1 MGDTRVEQKIY
12 PYSTHK
18 KASCKPRLFLYYF
31 MRWVLIH
38 SSTSVSE
45 NLFIRF
51 PQTNGLGK
59 EGSSFKILRSVGA
72 EQPIILLTSVEEIIL
87 AELVGVS
94 RSIKSDTHLK
104 SSSLFLIILFIILLF
119 GNTSGDAKVTVLSR
133 FPVSALVSYG
143 SFLVHT
149 LQTNEGVNVS

>member
-1 MGDTRVEQKIY
+1 MGDTLVEQKIY

-94 RSIKSDTHLK
+94 RSIKSETHLR

-119 GNTSGDAKVTVLSR
+119 SKTSGDTKVTVLGR
-133 FPVSALVSYG
+133 FPVSAFVSDG
-143 SFLVHT
+143 SFLVNT

>member
-94 RSIKSDTHLK
+94 RSIKSDTHLR

-119 GNTSGDAKVTVLSR
+119 SKTSGDTNVTVLSR
-133 FPVSALVSYG
+133 FPVSAFVSD
-143 SFLVHT
+143 SPFLVNT

>member
-1 MGDTRVEQKIY
+1 MGNTRVEQKIY

-94 RSIKSDTHLK
+94 LSIKSDTHLR

-119 GNTSGDAKVTVLSR
+119 SKTSGDAKVTVLSR
-133 FPVSALVSYG
+133 FPVSAFVSDG
-143 SFLVHT
+143 SFLVNT

>member
-1 MGDTRVEQKIY
+1 MGDTLVEQKIY

-94 RSIKSDTHLK
+94 RSIKSDTHLR

-119 GNTSGDAKVTVLSR
+119 SKTSGDAKVTVLSR
-133 FPVSALVSYG
+133 FPVSASVSDD
-143 SFLVHT
+143 SFLVNT

>member
-104 SSSLFLIILFIILLF
+104 SSSLFLIILFIILF

>member
-1 MGDTRVEQKIY
+1 MGDTRVKQKIY
-12 PYSTHK
+12 PNSTHK
-18 KASCKPRLFLYYF
+18 KASCKTRLFLFYF

-51 PQTNGLGK
+51 PQTSGLGK

-94 RSIKSDTHLK
+94 RSIKSDTHLR
-104 SSSLFLIILFIILLF
+104 SSSLFLIILFIILF
-119 GNTSGDAKVTVLSR
+119 GNTSGDAKITVLCR
-133 FPVSALVSYG
+133 FPASAFVSYG

>member
-1 MGDTRVEQKIY
+1 MGDTRVKQKIY
-12 PYSTHK
+12 PNSTHK

-94 RSIKSDTHLK
+94 RSIKSDTHLR

-119 GNTSGDAKVTVLSR
+119 SKTSGDTNVTVLSR
-133 FPVSALVSYG
+133 FPVSAFVSDG
-143 SFLVHT
+143 PFLVNT

>member
-1 MGDTRVEQKIY
+1 MGNTRVEQKIY

-94 RSIKSDTHLK
+94 RSIKSDTHLR

-119 GNTSGDAKVTVLSR
+119 SKTSGDTKVTVLRR
-133 FPVSALVSYG
+133 FPVSAFVSNG
-143 SFLVHT
+143 SFLINT

>member
-94 RSIKSDTHLK
+94 LSIKSDTHIR

-119 GNTSGDAKVTVLSR
+119 SKTSGDTKVTVLSR
-133 FPVSALVSYG
+133 FPVSAFVSDDP
-143 SFLVHT
+143 FLVNT